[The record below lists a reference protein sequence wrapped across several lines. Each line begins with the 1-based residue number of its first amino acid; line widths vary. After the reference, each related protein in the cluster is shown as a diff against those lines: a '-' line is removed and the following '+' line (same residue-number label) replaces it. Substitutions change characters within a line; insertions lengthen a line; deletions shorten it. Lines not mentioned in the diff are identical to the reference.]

1 MLKAL
6 RFLTLLALALPASLL
21 AQAPTPGVLGQPAPQ
36 KVGTVSVRFNGTAN
50 VNEQVVRANMQI
62 REGGDFE
69 ESIID
74 RDIRS
79 LYRTG
84 LFEFIE
90 VKREAL
96 PGKPIN
102 LVYEV
107 TPRFRVLSVRFEG
120 ATKKSSRRL
129 DKEIKTQS
137 NGTLD
142 ERQVKEDAE
151 KLREYYQKDGYNQV
165 AITYAIERNRE
176 TGFGTVI
183 FKIKEGNRVKIAD
196 IRFAGNKSVKARSF
210 LGLWDGPLT
219 KQMETR
225 RRWWLSWLT
234 SSGRYQDE
242 VFEDDLD
249 KVRDYYREQG
259 FLDVEI
265 PINKVA
271 YEYPTKKK
279 LVITIFVNE
288 GKRYKLGDITFSG
301 NKLFRSELL
310 RFLLREKPGNTFTP
324 SKIDKD
330 VEALEDFYSGY
341 GYLETRVRVLR
352 KPNLTTGNIDIEYQ
366 ITESEQFQV
375 ESVRIEG
382 NTKTKSVVILRE
394 LLLSPGEIF
403 DGLRMKYSKNRLEN
417 TRFFENVNM
426 TPETTNIPGR
436 RNFKITVE
444 EGRTGSL
451 SFGAGFSSLE
461 KALFFAELTQSNFDL
476 FNRRSFFQGD
486 GQKFRLKLQLGS
498 RSSEAIVSLEEP
510 WLFERPIRL
519 GTTLYRT
526 TSEYEG
532 QFYDDLQV
540 GGEVYIGKNLF
551 ERVEGQISYN
561 YEHSEYTNI
570 ADAARTQFGI
580 GDQSSIESDAS
591 TVTFTLT
598 RDTRDKII
606 GTTSGNRVQFINSVT
621 GGPLGADLDYY
632 RMEFRGFQA
641 FQLFDTQEQVI
652 YVVGRLG
659 TIKNF
664 GDTQPGT
671 DSFSSYRFRYFTL
684 GGSSTLRGFENRAV
698 GPKLGNTGITLGGQS
713 YGFLSLEYSIEI
725 VNPIRFA
732 LFYDAGFVNSDS
744 FDFNPSGYNDNFG
757 FGIRMFVAGAP
768 VALDLGIPIT
778 TDKSNDEGNQFNFSF
793 GTRF

>member
-1 MLKAL
+1 MLKAS
-6 RFLTLLALALPASLL
+6 RFLTLLALAFFASLTAQ
-21 AQAPTPGVLGQPAPQ
+21 AQAPGILGQTASQ
-36 KVGTVSVRFNGTAN
+36 KVGTVAIRFMGTAN
-50 VNEQVVRANMQI
+50 VSEQVVRANMQI
-62 REGGDFE
+62 REGAEFDE
-69 ESIID
+69 IIID

-96 PGKPIN
+96 PGKAVN

-120 ATKKSSRRL
+120 ATKKSDRRL
-129 DKEIKTQS
+129 DKEVKTQP

-151 KLREYYQKDGYNQV
+151 KLREYYQKEGYNQV
-165 AITYAIERNRE
+165 SINYSIERNRE
-176 TGFGTVI
+176 TGFGTVT
-183 FKIKEGNRVKIAD
+183 FKIKEGNRVKISD
-196 IRFAGNKSVKARSF
+196 VRFVGNQNIKARSL
-210 LGLWDGPLT
+210 LGFWDGPLT
-219 KQMETR
+219 KQMETK

-234 SSGRYQDE
+234 GSGRFQDE

-265 PINKVA
+265 PINKVQ
-271 YEYPTKKK
+271 YDYPKKGK
-279 LVITIFVNE
+279 LVVTIFVNE
-288 GKRYKLGDITFSG
+288 GKRYKIGEISFSG
-301 NKLFRSELL
+301 NKLYRTELL
-310 RFLLREKPGNTFTP
+310 RYLLKEKSGNTFTP

-330 VEALEDFYSGY
+330 VETLEDFYSRD
-341 GYLETRVRVLR
+341 GYLETRIRVLR
-352 KPNLTTGNIDIEYQ
+352 KPNLTTGDIDIEYQ
-366 ITESEQFQV
+366 VNESEQFQV
-375 ESVRIEG
+375 ESVKIEG
-382 NTKTKSVVILRE
+382 NTVTKSVVILRE
-394 LLLSPGEIF
+394 LVLSPGEIF
-403 DGLRMKYSKNRLEN
+403 DGVRMKVSKLRLEN

-426 TPETTNIPGR
+426 SPETTNIPGR
-436 RNFKITVE
+436 RNLKITVE

-461 KALFFAELTQSNFDL
+461 KALFFAEFTQSNFDL
-476 FNRRSFFQGD
+476 FNRKSFFRGD

-498 RSSEAIVSLEEP
+498 RSSEAIASFEEP
-510 WLFERPIRL
+510 WLLERPVRI

-532 QFYDDLQV
+532 QYYDDLQI

-551 ERVEGQISYN
+551 ELVEGQVSYN

-570 ADAARTQFGI
+570 TEAAAAQFGI
-580 GDQSSIESDAS
+580 NPGEAITSDAS

-606 GTTSGNRVQFINSVT
+606 NTTSGNRVQLINSIS
-621 GGPLGADLDYY
+621 GGPFGADLNFY
-632 RMEFRGFQA
+632 RMEFRGAQYFQV
-641 FQLFDTQEQVI
+641 FDAQEQVI
-652 YVVGRLG
+652 SVVGRLG

-664 GDTQPGT
+664 GDTQPGRE
-671 DSFSSYRFRYFTL
+671 SFSSYRFRYFTL
-684 GGSSTLRGFENRAV
+684 GGSNTLRGFENRDV
-698 GPKLGNTGITLGGQS
+698 GPKLGNTGITIGGQS

-732 LFYDAGFVNSDS
+732 MFYDAGFVNADS

-768 VALDLGIPIT
+768 VALDLGIPLT
-778 TDKSNDEGNQFNFSF
+778 TDKFNDEGNQFNFSF